1 MVSAV
6 KKNTKDWIKAI
17 SLIPVVLLS
26 PLIIGIIAF
35 LLPLPF
41 IYISGQAERNQI
53 RNEIFAYVLENRDSI
68 ELINPNFQQDFFYT
82 ATGLQDGGVE
92 YGYYYEPDDVHT
104 LRGEPYRGGYR
115 TYGVPD
121 DDTDWYYSERICE
134 NWFYYEIH
142 DG

>member
-1 MVSAV
+1 VFAL
-6 KKNTKDWIKAI
+6 KKNAKDWIRAV

-26 PLIIGIIAF
+26 PLILVIMAF
-35 LLPLPF
+35 VLPLPF
-41 IYISGQAERNQI
+41 IYISGHVERNQI
-53 RNEIFAYVLENRDSI
+53 RNEIFTYVSENKDAI
-68 ELINPNFQQDFFYT
+68 KPKNPNFSQEFFYT

-92 YGYYYEPDDVHT
+92 YGYYYAPDDNHT
-104 LRGEPYRGGYR
+104 LRGEPYRKGYR